1 MSAVLQNLG
10 GKVGEFWNWWS
21 DELSGFLP
29 ASLRNEPTERDRFD
43 IFSGAR
49 ETVIEFVQGGA
60 GEKMVEAV
68 PLDALEEDSWEQI
81 FALADQYPPRLFLQ
95 DNDYLAIS
103 VKLPKASLADIR
115 SALQL
120 QLGNLVPLKPE
131 YIDWDFV
138 ECDRN
143 DKHVFVSLIIAKS
156 ARLDEIETLFAEKG
170 LMPPTFCVEH
180 EGKNAVLR
188 RPLLLSSKP
197 ADQARKKF
205 AFAAA
210 AMLACT
216 PLITWA
222 GAEILTGQ
230 EEARIAELESALEPR
245 LEQEKRILAEEM
257 VRRAAA
263 PLLKMPSASN
273 RLEALAANLPETDWT
288 SAVSQNPEGRLL
300 FVADME
306 DRGKA
311 EDQLSQSEFL
321 NNLEPIEEFEEDSQR
336 ARVRYEVGR

>member
-1 MSAVLQNLG
+1 MNAALQNLG
-10 GKVGEFWNWWS
+10 GKAGEFWNWWS

-29 ASLRNEPTERDRFD
+29 ASFKNEPTERDRFD
-43 IFSGAR
+43 VFAGAR
-49 ETVIEFVQGGA
+49 ETIIEFVQGGA
-60 GEKMVEAV
+60 GEKMVEEM
-68 PLDALEEDSWEQI
+68 PLESLKQDSWDQI
-81 FALADQYPPRLFLQ
+81 YALADQYPPRLFLQ

-120 QLGNLVPLKPE
+120 QLANLAPLKPE

-138 ECDRN
+138 ALERD

-156 ARLDEIETLFAEKG
+156 ERLDEIETLFAEKG

-197 ADQARKKF
+197 ADQTRKKF

-210 AMLACT
+210 ALLACT

-222 GAEILTGQ
+222 GAEILAGQ
-230 EEARIAELESALEPR
+230 EETRIAELESALEPR

-273 RLEALAANLPETDWT
+273 RLEALASSLPETDWT
-288 SAVSQNPEGRLL
+288 STVSQNPEGRLL

-306 DRGKA
+306 DRAKA
-311 EDQLSQSEFL
+311 EDQLSQSEYL
-321 NNLEPIEEFEEDSQR
+321 NNLEPVEEFEEENQR
-336 ARVRYEVGR
+336 VRVRYEVGR